1 MPLLLFYSLIY
12 QIQEGETD
20 RRSCG
25 LRFKALIFGHE
36 HRLCYCI
43 FKCGVRL
50 FIMGF
55 TFFFVQVLSYR
66 PLDDFRL

>member
-25 LRFKALIFGHE
+25 LRFKALIFARTSALLLYIQVRSPFVHYGVYIF
-36 HRLCYCI
+36 LCS
-43 FKCGVRL
+43 
-50 FIMGF
+50 GF
-55 TFFFVQVLSYR
+55 VLS
-66 PLDDFRL
+66 PT

>member
-25 LRFKALIFGHE
+25 LRFKALILA
-36 HRLCYCI
+36 RTSACYCI